1 MYAPTRHTAK
11 ATMLPVAPATRSWHE
26 GRYSMCMSSRAID
39 PSGMGVA
46 STRGGSGADPEHHSP
61 VHASLIRSPKSV
73 AATVVKMQMITNANI
88 KRWMGSILLPK
99 DIFHAVD
106 DAESTDEPE
115 DETGDEPEDESGDK
129 SGDESEDDSED
140 DSEDES
146 EDESEEDP
154 EDEPE
159 ESSGQ

>member
-1 MYAPTRHTAK
+1 
-11 ATMLPVAPATRSWHE
+11 
-26 GRYSMCMSSRAID
+26 MCMSSRAID